1 MEEEALLS
9 VEFEEVTSVL
19 EEKEKLIILH
29 VGEGYT
35 EREIAVKLGMGRS
48 IVNTKKNDAF

>member
-19 EEKEKLIILH
+19 GEKEKSIILH
-29 VGEGYT
+29 VGEGIA
-35 EREIAVKLGMGRS
+35 REKLR
-48 IVNTKKNDAF
+48 